1 MAADGLLFSS
11 DLIGSDVAASFP
23 QGYSIRPLQR
33 GDYTRGFLECLNV
46 LSDVGDVSKKQFEE
60 RFDWISTHGKGVH
73 FHVVIV
79 HQDRVVGTGALI
91 IERKFIHNLG
101 IIGHIEEIA
110 IDKSFQG
117 KGLGLKL
124 LASLSSVAK
133 NVGCYKTILGTSL
146 KTEPFYTRCG
156 YEKGGS
162 VMALYYEEGK
172 EGYYRG

>member
-1 MAADGLLFSS
+1 MAADGPLFSP
-11 DLIGSDVAASFP
+11 DLIGSDVVASFP
-23 QGYSIRPLQR
+23 EGYTIRPLQR
-33 GDYTRGFLECLNV
+33 GDYARGFLECLKV
-46 LSDVGDVSKKQFEE
+46 LSDVGDVSKEQFEE
-60 RFDWISTHGKGVH
+60 RFDWMSTNGKGVH
-73 FHVVIV
+73 FHVVIEY
-79 HQDRVVGTGALI
+79 QDRIVGTGAVI

-110 IDKSFQG
+110 IDKNFQS

-133 NVGCYKTILGTSL
+133 NVGAYKTILGTSL
-146 KTEPFYTRCG
+146 KNEPFYTRCG

-162 VMALYYEEGK
+162 VMALYNEEGK